1 MPPFNLTSS
10 VGAFIQALQ
19 KQKIALGNVW
29 FRIVSRPGLGVA
41 DKAKP
46 IQTKNS
52 QFTHGSF
59 VCIRWRS
66 ELGRVSGG
74 ESTFSPQGRQCGGGP
89 T

>member
-46 IQTKNS
+46 IQTKK
-52 QFTHGSF
+52 FAIHT
-59 VCIRWRS
+59 
-66 ELGRVSGG
+66 LGH
-74 ESTFSPQGRQCGGGP
+74 EPTFAACQRNV
-89 T
+89 